1 MPREQ
6 KAQQS
11 AFDDGLSSK
20 AGGPLKSYT
29 FDDAVK
35 MIRFNARASSESVI
49 MMREFCW
56 HLMSKFC

>member
-1 MPREQ
+1 
-6 KAQQS
+6 
-11 AFDDGLSSK
+11 
-20 AGGPLKSYT
+20 
-29 FDDAVK
+29 